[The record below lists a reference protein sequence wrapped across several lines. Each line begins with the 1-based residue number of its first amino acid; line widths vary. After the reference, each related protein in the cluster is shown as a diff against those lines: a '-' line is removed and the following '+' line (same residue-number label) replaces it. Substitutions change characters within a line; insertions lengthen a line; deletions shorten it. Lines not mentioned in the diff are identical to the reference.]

1 MRGDDEQVY
10 VNKSDNSDEINK
22 FPKRPQLSKLS
33 QGEKDQNQ
41 YCGLLRGYNTH
52 RIPFATLPV
61 LVNCPR
67 LMFNSPPFFCTYQL
81 IRIPLPG
88 RPVTCPSSCLII
100 FFHHYE
106 IMYFYFIL
114 CVIIETTII
123 YFVVQALATGSS
135 YVFLTSPHPHLLSFF
150 STSLLSSSTR
160 CPVTAWEST
169 TSPRSPG
176 SLSWRTA
183 CGQRE
188 LGARGADY
196 CRALPL

>member
-1 MRGDDEQVY
+1 MKRGNDEQLY

-22 FPKRPQLSKLS
+22 CPKRPQLSKLS

-41 YCGLLRGYNTH
+41 YSGLLRGYNTH
-52 RIPFATLPV
+52 RISFATLPV
-61 LVNCPR
+61 LV
-67 LMFNSPPFFCTYQL
+67 NSPPFFCTYQL

-100 FFHHYE
+100 YFHHYE
-106 IMYFYFIL
+106 IMDFYFIL

-150 STSLLSSSTR
+150 STSLLSSSMR
-160 CPVTAWEST
+160 CPCHSLGTNHFSRES
-169 TSPRSPG
+169 SG
-176 SLSWRTA
+176 SLSWRIA